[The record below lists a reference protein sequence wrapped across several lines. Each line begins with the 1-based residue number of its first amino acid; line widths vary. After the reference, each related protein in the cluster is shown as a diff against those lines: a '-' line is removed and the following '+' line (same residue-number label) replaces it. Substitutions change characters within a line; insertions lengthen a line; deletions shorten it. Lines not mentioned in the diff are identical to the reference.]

1 MTTYKITHLVHVDVH
16 VDDERSLDAPTI
28 QDLADDMSLQTESLP
43 DASVLLVNVE
53 EVDAIDVEFAAAH
66 GEPDHE
72 LDVCTPHAP
81 CQHVHVERREKF
93 DGTPY
98 WVCLDCGADS
108 WEGPP
113 RVIPPAEKCPVHGY
127 ASCPAE
133 AVPVVHALSI
143 TTNGQAIRVAVQDST
158 EGIATL
164 LAAREIDAIVGSD
177 FRIYYD
183 ANAATDA
190 RPVNDHG
197 TQIAETLLGESL
209 TLDDDGSPLRG
220 PILIA
225 GRPALGGHVLEVV
238 DSIVPSFDFAGRW

>member
-1 MTTYKITHLVHVDVH
+1 MTTYKITHLVH

-72 LDVCTPHAP
+72 LDVCTPHA
-81 CQHVHVERREKF
+81 
-93 DGTPY
+93 
-98 WVCLDCGADS
+98 
-108 WEGPP
+108 
-113 RVIPPAEKCPVHGY
+113 EKCPVHGY

-133 AVPVVHALSI
+133 AIPVVHALSI